1 MDKEYLIKKWLN
13 NDLSETEA
21 KAFEALEDADL
32 YKEIIEEAQRFNG
45 NTHAKVESFDALEKK
60 LESKKVDF
68 FQLDKNCI

>member
-21 KAFEALEDADL
+21 KAFNALEDADL

-45 NTHAKVESFDALEKK
+45 NTT
-60 LESKKVDF
+60 
-68 FQLDKNCI
+68 C